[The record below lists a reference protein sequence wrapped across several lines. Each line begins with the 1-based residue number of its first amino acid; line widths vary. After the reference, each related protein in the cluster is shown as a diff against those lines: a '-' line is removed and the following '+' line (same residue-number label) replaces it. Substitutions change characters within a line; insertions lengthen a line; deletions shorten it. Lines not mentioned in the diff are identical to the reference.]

1 MIPTRKTDEKFY
13 RLFSTFHA
21 FSEHLT
27 KREDNELRDKYDHN
41 AFCYS
46 GQPTEDEL
54 RAALAYQKARGDT
67 FLKLEGYEPL
77 ADAFG
82 MECEETL
89 TMVLPKGTDISG
101 WKANPEV
108 SIKVPDADQLEQHEL
123 KYYGPLYGDDFTV
136 RNNRNL
142 REKLTYLGAYLG
154 GKLVGDCYIFASDG
168 YVCMDGLLVDED
180 FRHQHI
186 AMTLMKHI
194 AEKAQE
200 RGEILYLHA
209 DSEDTPKELYAKM
222 GFQAV
227 DKLYEYLCTD
237 FSKLKI

>member
-1 MIPTRKTDEKFY
+1 MNPTRKTDESFY
-13 RLFSTFHA
+13 RLFSASHTV
-21 FSEHLT
+21 SEHLT
-27 KREDNELRDKYDHN
+27 KREDSELRDKYDHN
-41 AFCYS
+41 AFCYYS
-46 GQPTEDEL
+46 QPSADEV
-54 RAALAYQKARGDT
+54 RAALAYQKERGDT

-89 TMVLPKGTDISG
+89 TMVLPPETDIRS
-101 WKANPEV
+101 WKTNPDV
-108 SIKVPDADQLEQHEL
+108 SIKA
-123 KYYGPLYGDDFTV
+123 
-136 RNNRNL
+136 
-142 REKLTYLGAYLG
+142 LG

-180 FRHQHI
+180 FRHQYI

>member
-1 MIPTRKTDEKFY
+1 MAEVKLRALGLREVDFGDFDRY
-13 RLFSTFHA
+13 
-21 FSEHLT
+21 LT
-27 KREDNELRDKYDHN
+27 AL
-41 AFCYS
+41 
-46 GQPTEDEL
+46 TEDGRRIEIL
-54 RAALAYQKARGDT
+54 CKNARRGKKQNPAAR
-67 FLKLEGYEPL
+67 
-77 ADAFG
+77 
-82 MECEETL
+82 
-89 TMVLPKGTDISG
+89 
-101 WKANPEV
+101 
-108 SIKVPDADQLEQHEL
+108 H
-123 KYYGPLYGDDFTV
+123 
-136 RNNRNL
+136 L

-154 GKLVGDCYIFASDG
+154 GKLAGDCYIFASDG

-180 FRHQHI
+180 FRHQYI

>member
-1 MIPTRKTDEKFY
+1 MNPTRKTDESFY
-13 RLFSTFHA
+13 RLFSASHTV
-21 FSEHLT
+21 SKHLT
-27 KREDNELRDKYDHN
+27 KREDSELRDKYDHN
-41 AFCYS
+41 AFCYYS
-46 GQPTEDEL
+46 QPSADEV
-54 RAALAYQKARGDT
+54 RAALAYQKERGDT

-89 TMVLPKGTDISG
+89 TMVLSPETDIRS
-101 WKANPEV
+101 WKTNPDV
-108 SIKVPDADQLEQHEL
+108 SIKAPDADQLEQHEL
-123 KYYGPLYGDDFTV
+123 KYYGPLYGDDYTV
-136 RNNRNL
+136 RSNRRL

-180 FRHQHI
+180 FRHQYI

>member
-1 MIPTRKTDEKFY
+1 MNPTRKTDESFY
-13 RLFSTFHA
+13 RLFSVSHA

-27 KREDNELRDKYDHN
+27 KREDSGLRDKYDHN

-46 GQPTEDEL
+46 GQPSADEV
-54 RAALAYQKARGDT
+54 RAALAYQKERGDA

-82 MECEETL
+82 MDGDVTL
-89 TMVLPKGTDISG
+89 TMVLPEGANIHG
-101 WKANPEV
+101 WKTNPEV
-108 SIKVPDADQLEQHEL
+108 QIKSPDFDQMEQHEL

-136 RNNRNL
+136 RNNRHL

-154 GKLVGDCYIFASDG
+154 GKIVGDCYVYAADG

-180 FRHQHI
+180 FRHQYI
-186 AMTLMKHI
+186 ATTLMKQV
-194 AEKAQE
+194 AKKAQE
-200 RGEILYLHA
+200 RGDILYLHA
-209 DSEDTPKELYAKM
+209 DADDTPKELYAKM
-222 GFQAV
+222 GFRVV

>member
-1 MIPTRKTDEKFY
+1 MKSGPRWPTRK
-13 RLFSTFHA
+13 
-21 FSEHLT
+21 
-27 KREDNELRDKYDHN
+27 
-41 AFCYS
+41 S
-46 GQPTEDEL
+46 G
-54 RAALAYQKARGDT
+54 
-67 FLKLEGYEPL
+67 EPL

-89 TMVLPKGTDISG
+89 TMVLPPETDIRS
-101 WKANPEV
+101 WKTNPDV
-108 SIKVPDADQLEQHEL
+108 SIKAPDADQLEQHEL

-180 FRHQHI
+180 FRHQ
-186 AMTLMKHI
+186 
-194 AEKAQE
+194 
-200 RGEILYLHA
+200 YA